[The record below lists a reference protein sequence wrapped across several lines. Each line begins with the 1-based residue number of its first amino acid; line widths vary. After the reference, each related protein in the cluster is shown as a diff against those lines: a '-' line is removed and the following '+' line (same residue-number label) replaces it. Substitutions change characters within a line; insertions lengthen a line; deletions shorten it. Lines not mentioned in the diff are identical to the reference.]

1 MLKSR
6 FIATAI
12 KRSAIAIGLTLGGM
26 STTYAGGDVCAG
38 MFKTNKF
45 VVFQNERGKAVYLE
59 GQAGEVVMA
68 RYDVQPH
75 ANRGLSMLWT
85 GGTQGEAKFENN
97 FMVPAKLPGWGLM
110 QQKYE
115 GYPDKMI
122 DVFFA
127 SPQAAVKVERSL
139 EELLQPGP

>member
-1 MLKSR
+1 MSQSR
-6 FIATAI
+6 LLTTAI
-12 KRSAIAIGLTLGGM
+12 LLGLTLATA
-26 STTYAGGDVCAG
+26 SVSHAGGDICAG
-38 MFKTNKF
+38 IFKSGKF

-85 GGTQGEAKFENN
+85 GGTQGEAKYENN

-110 QQKYE
+110 QQKYD

-127 SPQAAVKVERSL
+127 SPEKAVKTERSL

>member
-1 MLKSR
+1 MLKPLI
-6 FIATAI
+6 IATTI
-12 KRSAIAIGLTLGGM
+12 VLGNLSWSSM
-26 STTYAGGDVCAG
+26 SQAGGDVCAG
-38 MFKTNKF
+38 IFKTNKF
-45 VVFQNERGKAVYLE
+45 VVFQNERGNAVYLE

-68 RYDVQPH
+68 RYEVQPH

-85 GGTQGEAKFENN
+85 GGTQGDAKFENN
-97 FMVPAKLPGWGLM
+97 FMVPKNLPGWGLM

-122 DVFFA
+122 EVFFA
-127 SPQAAVKVERSL
+127 SPEKAVKQERAL